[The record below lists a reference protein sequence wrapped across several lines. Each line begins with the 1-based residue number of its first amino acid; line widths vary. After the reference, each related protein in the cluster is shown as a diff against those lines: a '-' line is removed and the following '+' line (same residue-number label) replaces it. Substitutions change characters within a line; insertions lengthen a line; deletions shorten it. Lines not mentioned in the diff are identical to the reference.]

1 MKQYLFILL
10 ALVFA
15 IPLQAKDCIVRIYS
29 NSCSTPQTIFA
40 PAGDELLITAI
51 PQNDDYQFVSWTD
64 GNTDNPRTVTIT
76 DNTAYTANFVPVGKR
91 TGNTG
96 KDCIVRVYSN
106 GCQTPQTILAPVGDS
121 LIITAT
127 PLNDEYHFVQWS
139 DGNMDNPR
147 SVKVENNIAYTAIF
161 EHDGYLLSL
170 FVSDCETPTV
180 VRVNPDQQVEV
191 TAVPLE
197 NGTFVD
203 WNDGETDNPR
213 VIVVTDNMS
222 VTANMQQENV
232 GPTTDIPSSTDCNT
246 ATKLLRDGQ
255 ILIQRGAHTFTLQ
268 GQVVE

>member
-1 MKQYLFILL
+1 MKQYLLILL

-40 PAGDELLITAI
+40 PVGEELQITAI

-96 KDCIVRVYSN
+96 KNCIVRVYSN
-106 GCQTPQTILAPVGDS
+106 GCRTPQTILAPVGDS
-121 LIITAT
+121 LIITAI

-139 DGNMDNPR
+139 DGNTDNPR

-161 EHDGYLLSL
+161 EHEGYLLSL

-197 NGTFVD
+197 NGSFID
-203 WNDGETDNPR
+203 WSDSETDNPR
-213 VIVVTDNMS
+213 IIVVTSNMS
-222 VTANMQQENV
+222 VTANMEQENE
-232 GPTTDIPSSTDCNT
+232 GPTTEILSSTDWNT
-246 ATKLLRDGQ
+246 PTKFLRDGQ
-255 ILIQRGAHTFTLQ
+255 MLILREGKTYNVQGA
-268 GQVVE
+268 VVE